1 MEKPIKPGRITAL
14 ACMLTLL
21 VIVFVVAL
29 YKLQIVDGKAYYEE
43 NRNSVASSL
52 FHQRKQLAR
61 QFIDSVAAARG
72 SILDRYGRVLVSNT
86 SCNNLVFNPD
96 DLFEQDDPNGI
107 LLRLARTVVSCG
119 DTYVDE
125 LPVTTAPPF
134 EYTDMSETQRTQLK
148 GFLKYAGLDEEATAV
163 ELLSYCRE
171 KFEINNNYSA
181 ADMRTIAGLR
191 YSIKTRYI
199 DKLYLPDYV
208 FVKDASMEL
217 ITSLK
222 ENNVPG
228 FEVTVSYTR
237 QYHTNLAA
245 HLLGYTG
252 LMNAEEYT
260 TYKTQGYPM
269 SATVGKDGAEL
280 AFEKYLHGTDGT
292 AIVTK
297 NAAGTV
303 TGTTYTKEP
312 EPGNQVSLTIDL
324 DLQSAAEQS
333 LTKGIENMKS
343 KSTENSD
350 AVGGGALVVDVATG
364 QPLAI
369 ANYPTFDLQTL
380 FQSEEN
386 YKAVSEADNQPL
398 FNRAL
403 LGQYSPG
410 STFKPCTAIAGLT
423 EGIITTGTTI
433 QCTGTFRKYED
444 TGYAP
449 KCWIASSGTTH
460 GNDNVTEA
468 IRDSCNIFFY
478 TVGDSLPIDTL
489 ARYAAAFGL
498 GEHTG
503 IELPESTGQ
512 MATEAVKKK
521 LENTNWYVGD
531 SLQAAIGQ
539 SYSLFTPL
547 QLANYVA
554 TLVGGGEQQRT
565 PHLLRQGLWLS
576 SLLSLVLMGV
586 FAFLSLHLELFGLDA
601 ELAPLAAGYLRAM
614 LFGLPGMML
623 FVNVRG
629 FLEGYA
635 RTRPA
640 MLVGLLGLA
649 LNVPCNYV
657 LIYGKLGLPQLG
669 AVGCGVATA
678 LCYWFMA
685 ACMIYYVRRDAQYR
699 DLHPLFLPLLLPRT
713 AGEGGEARRVDW
725 PLVWRIFRIGLPGA
739 LAACF
744 EASLFAVTALLLA
757 PLGKVVVAGHQIA
770 MNFSSIVYMLPLSLN
785 ITVAIRVG
793 QNLGA
798 GRLERA
804 RLSARTALCLGLG
817 LALLTMTSTLC
828 LRPQIAQIYNSDPAV
843 LGLAVGLLVFA
854 AVNQIPESLQ
864 TVSIGVLRAYND
876 TRYILGVCLFS
887 YWIVGLGTGW
897 TLARTD
903 WLVPAMGA
911 TGFWIGYGLA
921 LWVSFSLYRLR
932 MGRLHRLDAEA
943 VRQRIRR

>member
-1 MEKPIKPGRITAL
+1 MEKPIKPGRVTAL
-14 ACMLTLL
+14 ACILMLL

-43 NRNSVASSL
+43 NRNSVASS
-52 FHQRKQLAR
+52 QT
-61 QFIDSVAAARG
+61 VEAARG

-107 LLRLARTVVSCG
+107 LLRMARTVAACG

-125 LPVTTAPPF
+125 LPVTAEPPF
-134 EYTDMSETQRTQLK
+134 EYTDMNDTQRTQLK

-163 ELLSYCRE
+163 ELMSYCRE

-181 ADMRTIAGLR
+181 TDMRIIAGLR

-208 FVKDASMEL
+208 FVQDASMEL

-252 LMNAEEYT
+252 KMNAEEYT

-280 AFEKYLHGTDGT
+280 AFEKYLHGTNGT

-297 NAAGTV
+297 NASGTV

-312 EPGNQVSLTIDL
+312 EPGDQVSLTIDL
-324 DLQSAAEQS
+324 DLQAAAEQS
-333 LTKGIENMKS
+333 LTRGIENMKS
-343 KSTENSD
+343 KSTETSD
-350 AVGGGALVVDVATG
+350 AVGGGALVAVDVATG

-380 FQSEEN
+380 FQSQESYDAVKDAEN
-386 YKAVSEADNQPL
+386 EPL

-423 EGIITTGTTI
+423 EGVITTGTRI

-449 KCWIASSGTTH
+449 KCWIASSGATH

-503 IELPESTGQ
+503 IELPEGFLCADAVLRLCQSVTNGLHVNEKIVERTLREYLPFL
-512 MATEAVKKK
+512 ATENIMMEAVKRGGDRQELHEKIRQHSMAATARMKEGEPCDLLDRLAGDPAFGMTREELDQVMEPK
-521 LENTNWYVGD
+521 LY
-531 SLQAAIGQ
+531 IGRC
-539 SYSLFTPL
+539 
-547 QLANYVA
+547 
-554 TLVGGGEQQRT
+554 EQQVLRFLDECA
-565 PHLLRQGLWLS
+565 PLLR
-576 SLLSLVLMGV
+576 
-586 FAFLSLHLELFGLDA
+586 DA
-601 ELAPLAAGYLRAM
+601 AA
-614 LFGLPGMML
+614 
-623 FVNVRG
+623 
-629 FLEGYA
+629 ED
-635 RTRPA
+635 
-640 MLVGLLGLA
+640 
-649 LNVPCNYV
+649 
-657 LIYGKLGLPQLG
+657 G
-669 AVGCGVATA
+669 A
-678 LCYWFMA
+678 
-685 ACMIYYVRRDAQYR
+685 I
-699 DLHPLFLPLLLPRT
+699 DL
-713 AGEGGEARRVDW
+713 
-725 PLVWRIFRIGLPGA
+725 
-739 LAACF
+739 
-744 EASLFAVTALLLA
+744 
-757 PLGKVVVAGHQIA
+757 
-770 MNFSSIVYMLPLSLN
+770 
-785 ITVAIRVG
+785 
-793 QNLGA
+793 
-798 GRLERA
+798 
-804 RLSARTALCLGLG
+804 
-817 LALLTMTSTLC
+817 
-828 LRPQIAQIYNSDPAV
+828 
-843 LGLAVGLLVFA
+843 
-854 AVNQIPESLQ
+854 
-864 TVSIGVLRAYND
+864 
-876 TRYILGVCLFS
+876 
-887 YWIVGLGTGW
+887 
-897 TLARTD
+897 
-903 WLVPAMGA
+903 
-911 TGFWIGYGLA
+911 
-921 LWVSFSLYRLR
+921 
-932 MGRLHRLDAEA
+932 
-943 VRQRIRR
+943 

>member
-1 MEKPIKPGRITAL
+1 MEKPIKPGRVTAL
-14 ACMLTLL
+14 AGILVLL

-43 NRNSVASSL
+43 NRNSVASS
-52 FHQRKQLAR
+52 QT
-61 QFIDSVAAARG
+61 VEAARG

-107 LLRLARTVVSCG
+107 LLQMARTVAACG

-125 LPVTTAPPF
+125 LPVTAKPPF
-134 EYTDMSETQRTQLK
+134 EYTDMNDTQRTQLK

-163 ELLSYCRE
+163 ELMSYCRE

-181 ADMRTIAGLR
+181 ADMRIIAGLR

-208 FVKDASMEL
+208 FVQDASMEL

-252 LMNAEEYT
+252 KMNAEEYT

-280 AFEKYLHGTDGT
+280 AFEKYLHGTNGT

-297 NAAGTV
+297 NASGTV

-312 EPGNQVSLTIDL
+312 EPGDQVSLTIDL
-324 DLQSAAEQS
+324 DLQAAAEQS
-333 LTKGIENMKS
+333 LTRGIENMKS
-343 KSTENSD
+343 KSTETSD
-350 AVGGGALVVDVATG
+350 AVGGGALVAVDVATG

-380 FQSEEN
+380 FQSQESYDAVKDAEN
-386 YKAVSEADNQPL
+386 EPL

-423 EGIITTGTTI
+423 EGVITTGTRI

-521 LENTNWYVGD
+521 VENTNWYVGD

-547 QLANYVA
+547 QLAEYCATIANGGTRHSASILKSVRSYDGSELIYENQAEVLSAVETSDYNWAAVQKGMYLVA
-554 TLVGGGEQQRT
+554 NDRAGSAYETFGDYGVKVAAKTGTAQLGDNQVNNAIFICYAPYDNPKVAVAVVVEHGSAGASIASIARDFLDAYFTVKTVDTAPESE
-565 PHLLRQGLWLS
+565 L
-576 SLLSLVLMGV
+576 SLL
-586 FAFLSLHLELFGLDA
+586 
-601 ELAPLAAGYLRAM
+601 
-614 LFGLPGMML
+614 
-623 FVNVRG
+623 
-629 FLEGYA
+629 
-635 RTRPA
+635 
-640 MLVGLLGLA
+640 
-649 LNVPCNYV
+649 
-657 LIYGKLGLPQLG
+657 Q
-669 AVGCGVATA
+669 
-678 LCYWFMA
+678 
-685 ACMIYYVRRDAQYR
+685 
-699 DLHPLFLPLLLPRT
+699 
-713 AGEGGEARRVDW
+713 
-725 PLVWRIFRIGLPGA
+725 
-739 LAACF
+739 
-744 EASLFAVTALLLA
+744 
-757 PLGKVVVAGHQIA
+757 
-770 MNFSSIVYMLPLSLN
+770 
-785 ITVAIRVG
+785 
-793 QNLGA
+793 
-798 GRLERA
+798 
-804 RLSARTALCLGLG
+804 
-817 LALLTMTSTLC
+817 
-828 LRPQIAQIYNSDPAV
+828 
-843 LGLAVGLLVFA
+843 
-854 AVNQIPESLQ
+854 
-864 TVSIGVLRAYND
+864 
-876 TRYILGVCLFS
+876 
-887 YWIVGLGTGW
+887 
-897 TLARTD
+897 
-903 WLVPAMGA
+903 
-911 TGFWIGYGLA
+911 
-921 LWVSFSLYRLR
+921 
-932 MGRLHRLDAEA
+932 
-943 VRQRIRR
+943 

>member
-43 NRNSVASSL
+43 NRNSVASS
-52 FHQRKQLAR
+52 QT
-61 QFIDSVAAARG
+61 VAAARG

-134 EYTDMSETQRTQLK
+134 EYTDMTETQRTQLK
-148 GFLKYAGLDEEATAV
+148 GFLKYAKLDEEATAV

-312 EPGNQVSLTIDL
+312 EPGDQVSLTIDL

-350 AVGGGALVVDVATG
+350 AVGGGALVPVSRW
-364 QPLAI
+364 PS
-369 ANYPTFDLQTL
+369 QTTRPSTCRRS
-380 FQSEEN
+380 F
-386 YKAVSEADNQPL
+386 
-398 FNRAL
+398 RARRTTRP
-403 LGQYSPG
+403 SPRRTTSRC
-410 STFKPCTAIAGLT
+410 STARCS
-423 EGIITTGTTI
+423 
-433 QCTGTFRKYED
+433 
-444 TGYAP
+444 
-449 KCWIASSGTTH
+449 AS
-460 GNDNVTEA
+460 
-468 IRDSCNIFFY
+468 I
-478 TVGDSLPIDTL
+478 
-489 ARYAAAFGL
+489 
-498 GEHTG
+498 
-503 IELPESTGQ
+503 
-512 MATEAVKKK
+512 
-521 LENTNWYVGD
+521 
-531 SLQAAIGQ
+531 
-539 SYSLFTPL
+539 
-547 QLANYVA
+547 
-554 TLVGGGEQQRT
+554 
-565 PHLLRQGLWLS
+565 
-576 SLLSLVLMGV
+576 
-586 FAFLSLHLELFGLDA
+586 
-601 ELAPLAAGYLRAM
+601 LRARRSSPARP
-614 LFGLPGMML
+614 LP
-623 FVNVRG
+623 
-629 FLEGYA
+629 A
-635 RTRPA
+635 
-640 MLVGLLGLA
+640 
-649 LNVPCNYV
+649 
-657 LIYGKLGLPQLG
+657 
-669 AVGCGVATA
+669 
-678 LCYWFMA
+678 
-685 ACMIYYVRRDAQYR
+685 
-699 DLHPLFLPLLLPRT
+699 
-713 AGEGGEARRVDW
+713 
-725 PLVWRIFRIGLPGA
+725 
-739 LAACF
+739 
-744 EASLFAVTALLLA
+744 
-757 PLGKVVVAGHQIA
+757 
-770 MNFSSIVYMLPLSLN
+770 
-785 ITVAIRVG
+785 
-793 QNLGA
+793 
-798 GRLERA
+798 
-804 RLSARTALCLGLG
+804 
-817 LALLTMTSTLC
+817 
-828 LRPQIAQIYNSDPAV
+828 
-843 LGLAVGLLVFA
+843 
-854 AVNQIPESLQ
+854 
-864 TVSIGVLRAYND
+864 
-876 TRYILGVCLFS
+876 
-887 YWIVGLGTGW
+887 
-897 TLARTD
+897 
-903 WLVPAMGA
+903 
-911 TGFWIGYGLA
+911 
-921 LWVSFSLYRLR
+921 
-932 MGRLHRLDAEA
+932 
-943 VRQRIRR
+943 

>member
-1 MEKPIKPGRITAL
+1 MEKPIKPGRVAAL
-14 ACMLTLL
+14 ACILALL

-43 NRNSVASSL
+43 NRNSVASS
-52 FHQRKQLAR
+52 QT
-61 QFIDSVAAARG
+61 VEAARG

-107 LLRLARTVVSCG
+107 LLQMARAVAACG

-125 LPVTTAPPF
+125 LPVTAAPPF
-134 EYTDMSETQRTQLK
+134 EYTDMNDTQRTQLK

-163 ELLSYCRE
+163 ELMSYCRE

-181 ADMRTIAGLR
+181 ADMRIIAGLR

-252 LMNAEEYT
+252 KMNADEYT

-280 AFEKYLHGTDGT
+280 AFEKYLHGTNGT

-297 NAAGTV
+297 NASGTV
-303 TGTTYTKEP
+303 TGTTYTTEP
-312 EPGNQVSLTIDL
+312 EPGDQVSLTIDL

-333 LTKGIENMKS
+333 LTRGIENMKS
-343 KSTENSD
+343 KSTETSD
-350 AVGGGALVVDVATG
+350 AVGGGALVAVDVATG

-423 EGIITTGTTI
+423 EGVITTGTRI

-449 KCWIASSGTTH
+449 KCWIASSGVTH

-503 IELPESTGQ
+503 IELPEVTGQ
-512 MATEAVKKK
+512 MSTQSFKEQY
-521 LENTNWYVGD
+521 TGISWFQGD
-531 SLQAAIGQ
+531 TLQSAIGQ
-539 SYSLFTPL
+539 SFTEFTPL
-547 QLANYVA
+547 QMAEYCAAIANGGTRHSASILKEVRSYDYSK
-554 TLVGGGEQQRT
+554 TLFQRET
-565 PHLLRQGLWLS
+565 EVLSKLDIDPEIFGYIQYGMYGVLYDAASTLKEHWL
-576 SLLSLVLMGV
+576 
-586 FAFLSLHLELFGLDA
+586 D
-601 ELAPLAAGYLRAM
+601 
-614 LFGLPGMML
+614 
-623 FVNVRG
+623 
-629 FLEGYA
+629 
-635 RTRPA
+635 
-640 MLVGLLGLA
+640 
-649 LNVPCNYV
+649 
-657 LIYGKLGLPQLG
+657 
-669 AVGCGVATA
+669 
-678 LCYWFMA
+678 
-685 ACMIYYVRRDAQYR
+685 
-699 DLHPLFLPLLLPRT
+699 
-713 AGEGGEARRVDW
+713 
-725 PLVWRIFRIGLPGA
+725 
-739 LAACF
+739 
-744 EASLFAVTALLLA
+744 
-757 PLGKVVVAGHQIA
+757 
-770 MNFSSIVYMLPLSLN
+770 SSIVAAAKTGTAQRGEGLVNNAMFILYAPYGDN
-785 ITVAIRVG
+785 PEIAIAIAVEKG
-793 QNLGA
+793 GA
-798 GRLERA
+798 GATLSPVA
-804 RLSARTALCLGLG
+804 RKIVDYYFTFQSSANTVENAYS
-817 LALLTMTSTLC
+817 LLK
-828 LRPQIAQIYNSDPAV
+828 
-843 LGLAVGLLVFA
+843 
-854 AVNQIPESLQ
+854 
-864 TVSIGVLRAYND
+864 
-876 TRYILGVCLFS
+876 
-887 YWIVGLGTGW
+887 
-897 TLARTD
+897 
-903 WLVPAMGA
+903 
-911 TGFWIGYGLA
+911 
-921 LWVSFSLYRLR
+921 
-932 MGRLHRLDAEA
+932 
-943 VRQRIRR
+943 

>member
-1 MEKPIKPGRITAL
+1 
-14 ACMLTLL
+14 
-21 VIVFVVAL
+21 
-29 YKLQIVDGKAYYEE
+29 
-43 NRNSVASSL
+43 
-52 FHQRKQLAR
+52 
-61 QFIDSVAAARG
+61 
-72 SILDRYGRVLVSNT
+72 
-86 SCNNLVFNPD
+86 
-96 DLFEQDDPNGI
+96 
-107 LLRLARTVVSCG
+107 
-119 DTYVDE
+119 
-125 LPVTTAPPF
+125 
-134 EYTDMSETQRTQLK
+134 
-148 GFLKYAGLDEEATAV
+148 
-163 ELLSYCRE
+163 
-171 KFEINNNYSA
+171 
-181 ADMRTIAGLR
+181 
-191 YSIKTRYI
+191 
-199 DKLYLPDYV
+199 
-208 FVKDASMEL
+208 MEL

-350 AVGGGALVVDVATG
+350 AVGGGALVAVDVATG

-423 EGIITTGTTI
+423 EGVITTGTTI

-498 GEHTG
+498 GRAHRHRAAGEHRPDG
-503 IELPESTGQ
+503 HGGREEEAREHEL
-512 MATEAVKKK
+512 VC
-521 LENTNWYVGD
+521 
-531 SLQAAIGQ
+531 
-539 SYSLFTPL
+539 
-547 QLANYVA
+547 
-554 TLVGGGEQQRT
+554 R
-565 PHLLRQGLWLS
+565 R
-576 SLLSLVLMGV
+576 
-586 FAFLSLHLELFGLDA
+586 
-601 ELAPLAAGYLRAM
+601 LAAGGHRPVVQPVHAAAAFGILRHDRKRRHAPQRVHPEIRAQLRRQQSSSM
-614 LFGLPGMML
+614 K
-623 FVNVRG
+623 
-629 FLEGYA
+629 
-635 RTRPA
+635 TRPRCSA
-640 MLVGLLGLA
+640 PSRPETTTGPPCKRVCTSSPTTQPAA
-649 LNVPCNYV
+649 LTRPS
-657 LIYGKLGLPQLG
+657 
-669 AVGCGVATA
+669 AATA
-678 LCYWFMA
+678 
-685 ACMIYYVRRDAQYR
+685 
-699 DLHPLFLPLLLPRT
+699 
-713 AGEGGEARRVDW
+713 
-725 PLVWRIFRIGLPGA
+725 
-739 LAACF
+739 
-744 EASLFAVTALLLA
+744 
-757 PLGKVVVAGHQIA
+757 
-770 MNFSSIVYMLPLSLN
+770 
-785 ITVAIRVG
+785 
-793 QNLGA
+793 
-798 GRLERA
+798 
-804 RLSARTALCLGLG
+804 
-817 LALLTMTSTLC
+817 
-828 LRPQIAQIYNSDPAV
+828 
-843 LGLAVGLLVFA
+843 
-854 AVNQIPESLQ
+854 
-864 TVSIGVLRAYND
+864 
-876 TRYILGVCLFS
+876 
-887 YWIVGLGTGW
+887 
-897 TLARTD
+897 
-903 WLVPAMGA
+903 
-911 TGFWIGYGLA
+911 
-921 LWVSFSLYRLR
+921 
-932 MGRLHRLDAEA
+932 
-943 VRQRIRR
+943 

>member
-14 ACMLTLL
+14 ACMLMLL

-43 NRNSVASSL
+43 NRNSVASS
-52 FHQRKQLAR
+52 QT
-61 QFIDSVAAARG
+61 VAAARG

-107 LLRLARTVVSCG
+107 LLKLARTVVSCG

-134 EYTDMSETQRTQLK
+134 EYTDMTETQRTQLK
-148 GFLKYAGLDEEATAV
+148 GFLKYAKLDEEATAV

-208 FVKDASMEL
+208 FVKDASMDL

-350 AVGGGALVVDVATG
+350 AVGGGALVAVDVATG

-423 EGIITTGTTI
+423 EGVITTGTTI

-547 QLANYVA
+547 QLSEYCATIANGGTRHSASILKSVRSYDGSELIYENEAEVLSTVETGDYNWAAVQKGMYLVA
-554 TLVGGGEQQRT
+554 NDRAGSAYETFGSYGVKVAAKTGTAQLGDNQVNNAIFICYAPYDNPKVAVAVVVEHGSAGASIASIARDFLDAYFTVKTVDTAPESELS
-565 PHLLRQGLWLS
+565 LLR
-576 SLLSLVLMGV
+576 
-586 FAFLSLHLELFGLDA
+586 
-601 ELAPLAAGYLRAM
+601 
-614 LFGLPGMML
+614 
-623 FVNVRG
+623 
-629 FLEGYA
+629 
-635 RTRPA
+635 
-640 MLVGLLGLA
+640 
-649 LNVPCNYV
+649 
-657 LIYGKLGLPQLG
+657 
-669 AVGCGVATA
+669 
-678 LCYWFMA
+678 
-685 ACMIYYVRRDAQYR
+685 
-699 DLHPLFLPLLLPRT
+699 
-713 AGEGGEARRVDW
+713 
-725 PLVWRIFRIGLPGA
+725 
-739 LAACF
+739 
-744 EASLFAVTALLLA
+744 
-757 PLGKVVVAGHQIA
+757 
-770 MNFSSIVYMLPLSLN
+770 
-785 ITVAIRVG
+785 
-793 QNLGA
+793 
-798 GRLERA
+798 
-804 RLSARTALCLGLG
+804 
-817 LALLTMTSTLC
+817 
-828 LRPQIAQIYNSDPAV
+828 
-843 LGLAVGLLVFA
+843 
-854 AVNQIPESLQ
+854 
-864 TVSIGVLRAYND
+864 
-876 TRYILGVCLFS
+876 
-887 YWIVGLGTGW
+887 
-897 TLARTD
+897 
-903 WLVPAMGA
+903 
-911 TGFWIGYGLA
+911 
-921 LWVSFSLYRLR
+921 
-932 MGRLHRLDAEA
+932 
-943 VRQRIRR
+943 

>member
-1 MEKPIKPGRITAL
+1 MEKPIKPGRVTAL
-14 ACMLTLL
+14 ACILMLL

-43 NRNSVASSL
+43 NRNSVASS
-52 FHQRKQLAR
+52 QT
-61 QFIDSVAAARG
+61 VEAARG
-72 SILDRYGRVLVSNT
+72 SILDRYGHVLVSNT

-96 DLFEQDDPNGI
+96 DLFEQDNPNGI
-107 LLRLARTVVSCG
+107 LLQMARTVAACG

-125 LPVTTAPPF
+125 LPVTAKPPF
-134 EYTDMSETQRTQLK
+134 EYTDMNDTQRTQLK

-163 ELLSYCRE
+163 ELMSYCRE

-181 ADMRTIAGLR
+181 ADMRIIAGLR

-208 FVKDASMEL
+208 FVQDASMEL

-252 LMNAEEYT
+252 KMNAEEYT

-280 AFEKYLHGTDGT
+280 AFEKYLHGTNGT

-297 NAAGTV
+297 NASGTV

-312 EPGNQVSLTIDL
+312 EPGDQVSLTIDL
-324 DLQSAAEQS
+324 DLQAAAEQS
-333 LTKGIENMKS
+333 LTRGIENMKS
-343 KSTENSD
+343 KSTETSD
-350 AVGGGALVVDVATG
+350 AVGGGALVAVDVATG

-380 FQSEEN
+380 FQSQESYDAVKDAEN
-386 YKAVSEADNQPL
+386 EPL

-423 EGIITTGTTI
+423 EGVITTGTRI

-449 KCWIASSGTTH
+449 KCWIASSGATH

-547 QLANYVA
+547 QLAEYCA
-554 TLVGGGEQQRT
+554 TIANGTQAGLQSIICACDE
-565 PHLLRQGLWLS
+565 LRSGA
-576 SLLSLVLMGV
+576 V
-586 FAFLSLHLELFGLDA
+586 DA
-601 ELAPLAAGYLRAM
+601 VLAAGTDENSEDITEVYSHLP
-614 LFGLPGMML
+614 LPGHVVGEGCVTML
-623 FVNVRG
+623 LEDAAAAQARG
-629 FLEGYA
+629 ARIYAEILGYA
-635 RTRPA
+635 GTHQAARYGSEPAQEQVDRTLA
-640 MLVGLLGLA
+640 GALQDAGLTAVDRLFTAQEMKARTGDARAASAALA
-649 LNVPCNYV
+649 LAEACR
-657 LIYGKLGLPQLG
+657 
-669 AVGCGVATA
+669 AVSSGEC
-678 LCYWFMA
+678 
-685 ACMIYYVRRDAQYR
+685 
-699 DLHPLFLPLLLPRT
+699 RT
-713 AGEGGEARRVDW
+713 AA
-725 PLVWRIFRIGLPGA
+725 A
-739 LAACF
+739 LA
-744 EASLFAVTALLLA
+744 
-757 PLGKVVVAGHQIA
+757 
-770 MNFSSIVYMLPLSLN
+770 
-785 ITVAIRVG
+785 
-793 QNLGA
+793 
-798 GRLERA
+798 
-804 RLSARTALCLGLG
+804 
-817 LALLTMTSTLC
+817 
-828 LRPQIAQIYNSDPAV
+828 
-843 LGLAVGLLVFA
+843 
-854 AVNQIPESLQ
+854 
-864 TVSIGVLRAYND
+864 
-876 TRYILGVCLFS
+876 
-887 YWIVGLGTGW
+887 TGW
-897 TLARTD
+897 T
-903 WLVPAMGA
+903 GS
-911 TGFWIGYGLA
+911 
-921 LWVSFSLYRLR
+921 VSCVIV
-932 MGRLHRLDAEA
+932 GRKEA
-943 VRQRIRR
+943 

>member
-1 MEKPIKPGRITAL
+1 MMTKNRFFSLNEARRFLALGLPVLVTQIAQMGMNFVDTAMTGQ
-14 ACMLTLL
+14 ASTADMAA
-21 VIVFVVAL
+21 VA
-29 YKLQIVDGKAYYEE
+29 V
-43 NRNSVASSL
+43 S
-52 FHQRKQLAR
+52 
-61 QFIDSVAAARG
+61 G
-72 SILDRYGRVLVSNT
+72 SIWVPVS
-86 SCNNLVFNPD
+86 
-96 DLFEQDDPNGI
+96 
-107 LLRLARTVVSCG
+107 LLGMGC
-119 DTYVDE
+119 
-125 LPVTTAPPF
+125 
-134 EYTDMSETQRTQLK
+134 
-148 GFLKYAGLDEEATAV
+148 
-163 ELLSYCRE
+163 LLS
-171 KFEINNNYSA
+171 
-181 ADMRTIAGLR
+181 
-191 YSIKTRYI
+191 
-199 DKLYLPDYV
+199 LP
-208 FVKDASMEL
+208 AMM
-217 ITSLK
+217 
-222 ENNVPG
+222 
-228 FEVTVSYTR
+228 
-237 QYHTNLAA
+237 A
-245 HLLGYTG
+245 H
-252 LMNAEEYT
+252 
-260 TYKTQGYPM
+260 
-269 SATVGKDGAEL
+269 
-280 AFEKYLHGTDGT
+280 
-292 AIVTK
+292 
-297 NAAGTV
+297 
-303 TGTTYTKEP
+303 
-312 EPGNQVSLTIDL
+312 
-324 DLQSAAEQS
+324 
-333 LTKGIENMKS
+333 
-343 KSTENSD
+343 
-350 AVGGGALVVDVATG
+350 
-364 QPLAI
+364 
-369 ANYPTFDLQTL
+369 
-380 FQSEEN
+380 
-386 YKAVSEADNQPL
+386 
-398 FNRAL
+398 
-403 LGQYSPG
+403 
-410 STFKPCTAIAGLT
+410 
-423 EGIITTGTTI
+423 
-433 QCTGTFRKYED
+433 
-444 TGYAP
+444 
-449 KCWIASSGTTH
+449 
-460 GNDNVTEA
+460 
-468 IRDSCNIFFY
+468 
-478 TVGDSLPIDTL
+478 
-489 ARYAAAFGL
+489 
-498 GEHTG
+498 
-503 IELPESTGQ
+503 
-512 MATEAVKKK
+512 
-521 LENTNWYVGD
+521 
-531 SLQAAIGQ
+531 
-539 SYSLFTPL
+539 
-547 QLANYVA
+547 
-554 TLVGGGEQQRT
+554 LVGGGEQQRT

-678 LCYWFMA
+678 LCYWFMGLTLA
-685 ACMIYYVRRDAQYR
+685 LYARREAR
-699 DLHPLFLPLLLPRT
+699 CRKLGPLFLPLLLRT

-804 RLSARTALCLGLG
+804 RLSARTALC
-817 LALLTMTSTLC
+817 
-828 LRPQIAQIYNSDPAV
+828 